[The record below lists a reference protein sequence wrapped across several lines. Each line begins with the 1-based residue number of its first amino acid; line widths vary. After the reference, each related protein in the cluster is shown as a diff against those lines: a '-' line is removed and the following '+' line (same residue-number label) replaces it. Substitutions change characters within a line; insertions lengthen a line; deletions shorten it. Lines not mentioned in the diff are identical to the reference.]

1 MEVAETPARRRFAEL
16 IGGAD
21 IPLDRAALA
30 IAEEEYPGL
39 PAEAYLRSI
48 DELAVRARLRIA
60 GRRGAA
66 DALRALRETLFDEAG
81 FRGND
86 EDYYDPRNSFLNEVL
101 DRRLGIPISLSVLFL
116 SVAKR
121 VDLRVQGV
129 RFPGHFLVKHEA
141 GGRELFIDPYRGGE
155 ILTAEECAERYRA
168 STHGKGSFDPRFLD
182 AATPRQ
188 ILARMLHN
196 LKRIYGEQGDDLRTL
211 WVIDRLLLLSPGDP
225 EERRDRGL
233 VSARLG
239 GTAAALADLRA
250 YLAAAPGAADAAEVR
265 ELAAVLERRQ
275 TLLN

>member
-1 MEVAETPARRRFAEL
+1 MEVAETPARRHFAEL

-39 PAEAYLRSI
+39 STEPYLRSI
-48 DELAVRARLRIA
+48 DALAERARLRIA

-66 DALRALRETLFDEAG
+66 GALRALRETLFEEAG

-116 SVAKR
+116 SVARR
-121 VDLRVQGV
+121 VGLPVHGV

-155 ILTAEECAERYRA
+155 ILTAEECADRYRA
-168 STHGKGSFDPRFLD
+168 ATHGKGSFDPRFLD
-182 AATPRQ
+182 PATPRQ

-196 LKRIYGEQGDDLRTL
+196 LKRIYGEQGDDVRTL
-211 WVIDRLLLLSPGDP
+211 WVIDRLLLLTPGDP

-250 YLAAAPGAADAAEVR
+250 YLAAAPDAADAAEVR
-265 ELAAVLERRQ
+265 ELAAALEKRQ

>member
-1 MEVAETPARRRFAEL
+1 MEVADTSARRHFAEL
-16 IGGAD
+16 IGRED

-39 PAEAYLRSI
+39 GAEAYLRTL
-48 DELAVRARLRIA
+48 DELAERVRARLG
-60 GRRGAA
+60 GRASAA
-66 DALRALRETLFDEAG
+66 ETLRAVRETLFDEAG
-81 FRGND
+81 FRGN
-86 EDYYDPRNSFLNEVL
+86 EAHYYDPRNSYLNEVL

-116 SVAKR
+116 SVARR
-121 VDLRVQGV
+121 VGLELEGV
-129 RFPGHFLVKHEA
+129 RLPGHFLVKHVS

-155 ILTAEECAERYRA
+155 ILTAEECAERFRA
-168 STHGKGSFDPRFLD
+168 LTQGKGSWEPRFLE

-196 LKRIYGEQGDDLRTL
+196 LKRIYGETGDDVRTL
-211 WVIDRLLLLSPGDP
+211 WVIDRLLMLSPGDP

-239 GTAAALADLRA
+239 GSAAALEDLRA
-250 YLAAAPGAADAAEVR
+250 YLAACPGAADAAEVR
-265 ELAAVLERRQ
+265 ELAQALEKRQ